1 MRQRISLVAIGFSLI
16 TALAACG
23 SSDADDD
30 VDTGELEMPTVGR
43 DEAIA
48 VVRWRGKRTTLRCTN
63 PSADGNGYYARGSIE
78 ANVSNQGLVVSC
90 GGWGPDGHNS
100 ITFGYY
106 RPSVTLGTIPIGNG
120 STDERP
126 DQFSMMIRYGNE
138 GFTASEHPA
147 VTPFEGTFTLD
158 ELGPPDEG
166 RVRGSLSAVFS
177 KVQVMNASH
186 SDSEKP
192 ATVVFAFNL
201 PNQRD

>member
-1 MRQRISLVAIGFSLI
+1 MKERISLASIGFLLL
-16 TALAACG
+16 TACAACG
-23 SSDADDD
+23 SSDADVDD
-30 VDTGELEMPTVGR
+30 GELEMPTVGR

-48 VVRWRGKRTTLRCTN
+48 VVRWKGKRTTLHCTK
-63 PSADGNGYYARGSIE
+63 PSDGDGEGYYARGSIE
-78 ANVSNQGLVVSC
+78 ANVSNQGLVVAC
-90 GGWGPDGHNS
+90 HGWGPSGHNS

-126 DQFSMMIRYGNE
+126 DQFSMMIRYGDE
-138 GFTASEHPA
+138 GFTVSEHPA

-158 ELGPPDEG
+158 ELRPPDEG

-177 KVQVMNASH
+177 KVQILNGSQ

-201 PNQRD
+201 PNNRD